1 MFRIFTK
8 AEGLAETET
17 PLELVFHLPINY
29 PACLPGISVHSEHLT
44 RAQCGFVKEK
54 ILEQAEKFLSEPMMH
69 ELILWTQQNLRHLL
83 NQPAAGIGRERNT
96 FTAGIPA
103 DDALWMTLLH
113 VDHMR
118 AKTNYVKTV
127 ERWAS
132 DLRLTG
138 RLMFMGKLILILLQG
153 DRHSIKVPES
163 LTPNMNLTFLLK

>member
-8 AEGLAETET
+8 AEGLAETEI

-54 ILEQAEKFLSEPMMH
+54 ILAQAEKFLSEPMMH

-83 NQPAAGIGRERNT
+83 NQPAAGIGREKNT

-103 DDALWMTLLH
+103 DDALWMILLH

-163 LTPNMNLTFLLK
+163 LMPNMNLTIFR